1 MKDEPVFEYH
11 PEEAL
16 INITLPD
23 GSTREINIK
32 SGWSFGTGD
41 HETTRLCI
49 LALEELFKTNQINSV
64 LDIGCGSGVL
74 SIVSS
79 ALGAEK
85 VFGIDIDSSITDE
98 ARGNAVSNNLPGSI
112 KFSTES
118 ISKTSQQYQLVTANI
133 LLKTII
139 SLLSDIA
146 ESVEDN
152 GFLITSGIKIKD
164 KDKAVKA
171 IEESGFS
178 LLKIYSENDWAAIL
192 FKKS

>member
-16 INITLPD
+16 VNITLPD
-23 GSTREINIK
+23 STKREINIK
-32 SGWSFGTGD
+32 SGWYFGTGD

-49 LALEELFKTNQINSV
+49 KALEELFNTNQLNSV

-85 VFGIDIDSSITDE
+85 VLGIDIDSSIIEE
-98 ARGNAVSNNLPGSI
+98 ARGNAVNNNLSGSI
-112 KFSTES
+112 KFSTEP
-118 ISKTSQQYQLVTANI
+118 ISEINEQYQLVTANI
-133 LLKTII
+133 LLKTILYLIADI
-139 SLLSDIA
+139 SDSLA
-146 ESVEDN
+146 EN
-152 GFLITSGIKIKD
+152 GFLLTSGIKKKD
-164 KDKAVKA
+164 KDEAVIA
-171 IEESGFS
+171 IEKSGFN
-178 LLKIYSENDWAAIL
+178 LLKIYSENEWAAIL

>member
-16 INITLPD
+16 IDITLPD
-23 GSTREINIK
+23 STKREINIK

-49 LALEELFKTNQINSV
+49 KALEELFKSNQIESV

-79 ALGAEK
+79 ALGAEE
-85 VFGIDIDSSITDE
+85 VLGIDIDSSIVDE
-98 ARGNAVSNNLPGSI
+98 ARGNAVNNCLSGSI
-112 KFSTES
+112 NFSTEPVS
-118 ISKTSQQYQLVTANI
+118 EINGPYQLVTANI

-139 SLLSDIA
+139 SLLTEIYGIVAS
-146 ESVEDN
+146 N
-152 GFLITSGIKIKD
+152 GFLITSGIKVKD
-164 KDKAVKA
+164 KDEAVNT
-171 IEESGFS
+171 IEGSGFS
-178 LLKIYSENDWAAIL
+178 LMKIYSENDWVAIL
-192 FKKS
+192 FKKA

>member
-16 INITLPD
+16 VNITLPD
-23 GSTREINIK
+23 STEREINIK

-49 LALEELFKTNQINSV
+49 KALEELFNTNQIKSV

-79 ALGAEK
+79 VLGAEE
-85 VFGIDIDSSITDE
+85 VSGIDIDGSIIDE
-98 ARGNAVSNNLPGSI
+98 ARSNAVNNRLTTPI
-112 KFSTES
+112 NFSTRPVSE
-118 ISKTSQQYQLVTANI
+118 INEQYQLVTANI
-133 LLKTII
+133 LLKTIVFLLAEI
-139 SLLSDIA
+139 SEKVSKD
-146 ESVEDN
+146 

-164 KDKAVKA
+164 KDEAVNT
-171 IEESGFS
+171 IERSGFS
-178 LLKIYSENDWAAIL
+178 LLKIYSENDWVAIL